1 MAQGTRIH
9 IIEQEILEI
18 INGIK
23 PLDAAAL
30 KAAEERQAKLA
41 KPPGSLGKL
50 EEISIRLAGI
60 TGKVNND
67 LDRRRIIVLCA
78 DNGIIEEGVSCTPR
92 SVTASQAV
100 NMTLRKTG
108 MSAMAKAFGDDVQ
121 VVDMG
126 IADPYESEDI
136 VTYPIAKG
144 TRNFLKEDA
153 MTREQC
159 VEAISIGAKL
169 AKHAKEQ
176 RIDIIG
182 VGEMGIGNTS
192 SSAAVLSVLTGLD
205 IPTVTG
211 RGGGLT
217 DEAFEHKKEV
227 LEEAIRRRKPDRN
240 DPVDVLAKVGGFD
253 LAAMCGVYLGCALH
267 RIPVV
272 IDGIISVVGALC
284 AAKLCPEAGKY
295 MFPSHK
301 SFEPGYMYALKEID
315 AGLDPYLDLGMRLGE
330 GSGCV
335 PAFEIIAAACYVMND
350 MASFNEDSGIND
362 DYLEEI
368 RKGDKFSV

>member
-1 MAQGTRIH
+1 M
-9 IIEQEILEI
+9 EQEIKDI
-18 INGIK
+18 IDGIQG
-23 PLDAAAL
+23 LDAAAV

-50 EEISIRLAGI
+50 EDISIRLAGI

-67 LDRRRIIVLCA
+67 IDRRRIIVLCA
-78 DNGIIEEGVSCTPR
+78 DNGVIEEGVSCTPR
-92 SVTASQAV
+92 SVTAAQAV
-100 NMTLRKTG
+100 NMTIRKTG
-108 MSAMAKAFGDDVQ
+108 MSCMAKAFGDDVQ

-126 IADPYESEDI
+126 IADPYDCKDI

-144 TRNFLKEDA
+144 TKNFLKEDA

-159 VEAISIGAKL
+159 VLAIVTGAKL
-169 AKHAKEQ
+169 AKMAKEQ
-176 RIDIIG
+176 RIDIVG

-192 SSAAVLSVLTGLD
+192 SSSAVLSVLTGLD

-217 DEAFEHKKEV
+217 DEAFENKKRV
-227 LEEAIRRRKPDRN
+227 LEESIRLRKPNKD
-240 DPVDVLAKVGGFD
+240 DVIDVLAKVGGFD
-253 LAAMCGVYLGCALH
+253 LAAMCGVYLGCALY

-272 IDGIISVVGALC
+272 IDGFISVVGALC
-284 AAKLCPEAGKY
+284 AERLCSDARY
-295 MFPSHK
+295 FMFPSHQ
-301 SFEPGYMYALKEID
+301 SFEPGYLYALNEL
-315 AGLDPYLDLGMRLGE
+315 GLEAYLNLGMRLGE

-335 PAFEIIAAACYVMND
+335 LAFEIVSAACTVMND

-362 DYLEEI
+362 EYLTEI

>member
-1 MAQGTRIH
+1 M
-9 IIEQEILEI
+9 EKELQEII
-18 INGIK
+18 DQIK
-23 PLDAAAL
+23 PLDELAL
-30 KAAEERQAKLA
+30 KAAKERQAKLA

-50 EEISIRLAGI
+50 EDISIQLAGI
-60 TGKVNND
+60 TGKVIND
-67 LDRRRIIVLCA
+67 IDRRRIIVLCA

-100 NMTLRKTG
+100 NMTKRKTG
-108 MSAMAKAFGDDVQ
+108 MSSMAKAFGDDVQ

-144 TRNFLKEDA
+144 TKNFLKEDA
-153 MTREQC
+153 MTRAQC
-159 VEAISIGAKL
+159 VEAIVTGAKL
-169 AKHAKEQ
+169 AKHAKDQ
-176 RIDIIG
+176 RIDIVG

-192 SSAAVLSVLTGLD
+192 SSSAVLSVLTGLD

-227 LEEAIRRRKPDRN
+227 LETAIERRKPNKD
-240 DPVDVLAKVGGFD
+240 DVVDVLAKVGGFD
-253 LAAMCGVYLGCALH
+253 LAAMCGLYLGCAQQ

-284 AAKLCPEAGKY
+284 AAKMCPTASQY
-295 MFPSHK
+295 MFPSHV
-301 SFEPGYMYALKEID
+301 SFEPGYKFAIEAID
-315 AGLDPYLDLGMRLGE
+315 PMVKPYLDLGMRLGE

-335 PAFEIIAAACYVMND
+335 PAFEVMAAACYAMND
-350 MASFNEDSGIND
+350 TASFNEDSGIDD